1 MKTQNHSEIG
11 PLFSRKTVIIAIGI
25 AAVAALILASQG
37 RVLWCQ
43 AGDYVP
49 WSFDIWSTHNSQHL
63 LDPYSFTHMLHGVA
77 EFWILFVLFGKVPV
91 RWRLLIA
98 VGIEACWEIAENS
111 SFVIERYRAATISHD
126 YFGDSILNS
135 MSDIVFCATG
145 FVIASKI
152 RFWRSLILFIA
163 TETIL
168 VLTIHDSLLINI
180 LMLLYPIDA
189 VKHWQMGG

>member
-1 MKTQNHSEIG
+1 MSGMDIDKDQ
-11 PLFSRKTVIIAIGI
+11 LFTRKTVLTAMGI
-25 AAVAALILASQG
+25 ALLAAMVLASQG

-43 AGDYVP
+43 AGDYLP

-77 EFWILFVLFGKVPV
+77 EFWILFLLFGKVPV
-91 RWRLLIA
+91 RWRFVIA
-98 VGIEACWEIAENS
+98 VAIEACWEIAENS
-111 SFVIERYRAATISHD
+111 TFVIERYRAATISLD

-135 MSDIVFCATG
+135 LSDITFCATG
-145 FVIASKI
+145 FVVASKL
-152 RFWRSLILFIA
+152 RFWRSLILFAA

-189 VKHWQMGG
+189 VKHWQMGL

>member
-1 MKTQNHSEIG
+1 MDIDKDQ
-11 PLFSRKTVIIAIGI
+11 LFTRRTVLTAMGI
-25 AAVAALILASQG
+25 ALLAAMVLASQG

-43 AGDYVP
+43 AGDYLP

-77 EFWILFVLFGKVPV
+77 EFWILFLLFGKVPV
-91 RWRLLIA
+91 RWRFVIA
-98 VGIEACWEIAENS
+98 VAIEACWEIAENS
-111 SFVIERYRAATISHD
+111 TFVIERYRAATISLD

-135 MSDIVFCATG
+135 LSDITFCATG
-145 FVIASKI
+145 FVVASKL
-152 RFWRSLILFIA
+152 RFWRSLILFA
-163 TETIL
+163 TTETIL

-189 VKHWQMGG
+189 VKHWQMGL

>member
-1 MKTQNHSEIG
+1 MTKMDQKDG
-11 PLFSRKTVIIAIGI
+11 PLFSRKTLLCAIFIALL
-25 AAVAALILASQG
+25 AAIILATQG

-43 AGDYVP
+43 ADDYVP

-98 VGIEACWEIAENS
+98 IGIEACWEIAENS
-111 SFVIERYRAATISHD
+111 SFVIERYRAATISLD

-135 MSDIVFCATG
+135 MSDIVFCAAG
-145 FVIASKI
+145 FVVASKI
-152 RFWRSLILFIA
+152 RFWRSLALFIA
-163 TETIL
+163 TEA
-168 VLTIHDSLLINI
+168 VLIITIHDSLLINI

>member
-1 MKTQNHSEIG
+1 MKLETGS
-11 PLFSRKTVIIAIGI
+11 LFTRKTFLIAIGI
-25 AAVAALILASQG
+25 AALTALLLAFEG

-63 LDPYSFTHMLHGVA
+63 FDPYSFTHMLHGVA
-77 EFWILFVLFGKVPV
+77 EFWILFALLGKVPV
-91 RWRLLIA
+91 RWRLVIA

-111 SFVIERYRAATISHD
+111 PFVIERYRAATISLD

-135 MSDIVFCATG
+135 MSDIVFCATR
-145 FVIASKI
+145 FVIASKL
-152 RFWRSLILFIA
+152 RFWRSLVLFIA

-168 VLTIHDSLLINI
+168 ILTIHDSLLINI

-189 VKHWQMGG
+189 VKHWQLGG